1 MVEGSWR
8 WVIAVVL
15 LAHGVGHVLGLLPLF
30 GVSATGPWHNRSW
43 LLAGGSVEAFGRWL
57 APLLWVVAVV
67 AFVVVGLGVLGV
79 GIQGAPWRAVAL
91 AAAVVSAVAVVVFW
105 NGFPTI
111 VNKAGALAVDA
122 ALVWWVLRI
131 PVTAAG

>member
-1 MVEGSWR
+1 MVEGPWH
-8 WVIAVVL
+8 WVVAVVL

-30 GVSATGPWHNRSW
+30 GVRATGSWHNRSW
-43 LLAGGSVEAFGRWL
+43 VLGGGSAEAIGRWL
-57 APLLWVVAVV
+57 APVVWVVAVA
-67 AFVVVGLGVLGV
+67 AFVVVGLGVLDVGV
-79 GIQGAPWRAVAL
+79 HGLPWRAL
-91 AAAVVSAVAVVVFW
+91 AMVAAVVSAAAIVVFW

-131 PVTAAG
+131 PASVAS